1 MGEWG
6 RYKDVDGDG
15 IPYRTIPGDGLPAY
29 FCRGSGHN
37 AAGQYS
43 ERPADYVDNI
53 DRLARKFDTARTLVP
68 PPIVEVE
75 QGARVGIIGYGT
87 SHWGIG
93 ESRDQLRAE
102 AGIRTSYLRLRAY
115 PFDPTLPEF
124 VAAHDR
130 VYVVEQNRDA
140 QMLALLKLDLDAA
153 LLTRLRSVLH
163 YDGLPLD
170 ARTITEDI
178 RRQEGA

>member
-1 MGEWG
+1 
-6 RYKDVDGDG
+6 
-15 IPYRTIPGDGLPAY
+15 
-29 FCRGSGHN
+29 
-37 AAGQYS
+37 
-43 ERPADYVDNI
+43 
-53 DRLARKFDTARTLVP
+53 VP